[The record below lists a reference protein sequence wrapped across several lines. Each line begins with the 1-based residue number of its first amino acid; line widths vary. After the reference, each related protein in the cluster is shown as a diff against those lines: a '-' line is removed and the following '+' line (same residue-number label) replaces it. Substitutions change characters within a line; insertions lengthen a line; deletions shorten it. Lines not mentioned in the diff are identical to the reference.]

1 MVNLGLWLSRNP
13 ARYTK
18 TSCKSKAAKHA
29 EPNAA
34 VNPPQKS
41 EVDVAFFQ
49 AAGSHMTRT
58 REMGSGALASPQAM
72 RITAPELQELWPPRW
87 NLPLRN
93 WCRNRLPL
101 LLIGDCS

>member
-13 ARYTK
+13 ARDTK

-49 AAGSHMTRT
+49 AAGSGDEDH
-58 REMGSGALASPQAM
+58 GKGASGAVASPVESP
-72 RITAPELQELWPPRW
+72 TEELV
-87 NLPLRN
+87 
-93 WCRNRLPL
+93 
-101 LLIGDCS
+101 